1 MNTLTRSTLGQ
12 TVSSRALPLWLLS
25 MVGHLLQNSTMYI
38 CMQQSILIQLQ
49 HRIFSFNDY
58 IDSTSTLDI
67 FIQRLYSF
75 NFNKG
80 YFCAR
85 QIFIQLQRPKLCF
98 MKRIYNYIQL
108 QQKNI
113 FIQQNIFIQLF
124 KFLDID
130 KFLFNKAPPPY
141 PPAAPCVKTWKQHI

>member
-1 MNTLTRSTLGQ
+1 MRFRYFIVITFLHWN
-12 TVSSRALPLWLLS
+12 
-25 MVGHLLQNSTMYI
+25 MVGRLLQNSTMYI

-75 NFNKG
+75 NFNTG

-98 MKRIYNYIQL
+98 RKRIY
-108 QQKNI
+108 I
-113 FIQQNIFIQLF
+113 FNFNKRKIFSF
-124 KFLDID
+124 NKTY
-130 KFLFNKAPPPY
+130 LFNSSSSRTSINSYSTKLHLPTPLPPLL
-141 PPAAPCVKTWKQHI
+141 